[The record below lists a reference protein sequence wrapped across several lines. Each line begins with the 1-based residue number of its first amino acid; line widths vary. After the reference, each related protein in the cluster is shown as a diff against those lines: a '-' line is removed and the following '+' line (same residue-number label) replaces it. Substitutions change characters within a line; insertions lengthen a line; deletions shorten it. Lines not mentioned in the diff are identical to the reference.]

1 MASRKQKH
9 QKYLARYSDIPLDYE
24 ERLAWMYD
32 KYKISAS
39 DQQAILEARD
49 QMLNQLSYKTIH
61 IVLYEEPEGAKR
73 PRTRIINRGNV
84 LQAARTSDFVHIY
97 SPGAAENNNYMR
109 RLVDEQEIIQL
120 EQLICTPCD
129 VRFCAYFKTPSYY
142 NKTETFLAE
151 LGLERPITKPDHDNI
166 AKLYSDM
173 YNSTVWIDDAL
184 TIHGETF
191 KYYSILPRV
200 EITLMYLNMLYNK
213 HQYNQVV
220 NRKDFTE
227 DMTVDYFQGGIN
239 NNGRT

>member
-9 QKYLARYSDIPLDYE
+9 QKYLARYADIPLNYE

-32 KYKISAS
+32 KYKITAS
-39 DQQAILEARD
+39 DQESILNARD
-49 QMLNQLSYKTIH
+49 QMLNQFYYTTVQ

-84 LQAARTSDFVHIY
+84 LQAAKNSEFVHIY
-97 SPGAAENNNYMR
+97 SPGAAENNNYMK
-109 RLVDEQEIIQL
+109 RLVTEEDIMSL

-129 VRFCAYFKTPSYY
+129 VRFTAFFRTPAYY
-142 NKTETFLAE
+142 NKTDTFLAE

-213 HQYNQVV
+213 HQYNQITS
-220 NRKDFTE
+220 RKDFTE
-227 DMTVDYFQGGIN
+227 SMTVDYFKGG
-239 NNGRT
+239 

>member
-1 MASRKQKH
+1 MASGKQKH
-9 QKYLARYSDIPLDYE
+9 QKYLAKYADIPLNYE

-32 KYKISAS
+32 KYRITAS
-39 DQQAILEARD
+39 DQESILTARD
-49 QMLNQLSYKTIH
+49 QMLNQFYYTTVH

-84 LQAARTSDFVHIY
+84 LQAAKTSEFVHIY

-109 RLVDEQEIIQL
+109 RLVTEEDIMSL

-129 VRFCAYFKTPSYY
+129 VRFTAFFRTPSYY
-142 NKTETFLAE
+142 NKVDTFLAE

-213 HQYNQVV
+213 HQYNQITG
-220 NRKDFTE
+220 RKDFTE
-227 DMTVDYFQGGIN
+227 NMTVDYFKGG
-239 NNGRT
+239 